1 MKYGHRLVGKNNV
14 KSVKFADTKIVLEN
28 SFWYTMFYPNGQTD

>member
-1 MKYGHRLVGKNNV
+1 MKYDLSLVGKDDV

-28 SFWYTMFYPNGQTD
+28 NFWYTVFYPNGWMD